1 MKRAGSPASPEKCLA
16 VKRCRASPADPL
28 RASPV
33 EGKLAERPVPATE
46 QRERLIPATE
56 QPGLPD
62 GGFELCCT
70 PPDQITR
77 APSEPVTPLTPG
89 ALLEEVPLTGDEHEL
104 EVLPEIR
111 QNLLKA
117 EEDPRRGVAKGF
129 LDRHPEL
136 SAHKRMVVVDWL
148 HEVHTLF
155 HLRSESFFL
164 AVRTLDR
171 FLSRTPNAV
180 AVADIQM
187 LATACL
193 LIATKFEDVEPA
205 EAKHLGAMA
214 QGNHE
219 KILRWER
226 EVLRVL
232 EYSVG
237 VPTVLPFLRRFRLTR
252 AARARLP
259 PGHDL
264 LAQSDGESAVEEL
277 TQYFATRS
285 LLVPELQA
293 YKPSQVAKLAGSFC
307 PLRDPATRGERA
319 GTIEGLV
326 DRYFLADLTLNTM
339 QRARGGGTCD
349 RRWPREAQIR
359 VRTMAARSA
368 SAEGESEGRVAEP
381 AA

>member
-1 MKRAGSPASPEKCLA
+1 
-16 VKRCRASPADPL
+16 
-28 RASPV
+28 
-33 EGKLAERPVPATE
+33 
-46 QRERLIPATE
+46 
-56 QPGLPD
+56 
-62 GGFELCCT
+62 
-70 PPDQITR
+70 
-77 APSEPVTPLTPG
+77 
-89 ALLEEVPLTGDEHEL
+89 
-104 EVLPEIR
+104 
-111 QNLLKA
+111 
-117 EEDPRRGVAKGF
+117 
-129 LDRHPEL
+129 
-136 SAHKRMVVVDWL
+136 MVVVDWL

-264 LAQSDGESAVEEL
+264 LAQSDGESAVEDL
-277 TQYFATRS
+277 TQYFAARA
-285 LLVPELQA
+285 LLVPELQET
-293 YKPSQVAKLAGSFC
+293 KPSRVAKLAAHICVRAESAKLAGSFC
-307 PLRDPATRGERA
+307 PLRDPSTRGERA
-319 GTIEGLV
+319 AAVERLV
-326 DRYFLADLTLNTM
+326 DQHFLADLTLNTM

-349 RRWPREAQIR
+349 RTWPREAQIR

-368 SAEGESEGRVAEP
+368 SAEGEGEGRVAEP
-381 AA
+381 AV